1 MVSQFLSKDWNLLLI
16 IYEVIEL
23 YNPLEFALDD
33 IMVNSGLSCI
43 GGQNGV
49 ITVMACFRTYS
60 IILACDSKGGIGR
73 ANAIPWQLKEDM
85 AFFRKL
91 TIGSDP
97 AVKKNT
103 VIMGRKTY
111 ESLPNGPLGHRNN
124 IVILRVSIRKLALE
138 GIVLADSLDAALSL
152 APTEG
157 DIFAI
162 GGKRIF
168 EEALKDPRCKTVYLT
183 RVDGDYAC
191 DVTVSLDLTP
201 YELVSSTR
209 STLSSTGVGYYME
222 EWVRG

>member
-1 MVSQFLSKDWNLLLI
+1 
-16 IYEVIEL
+16 
-23 YNPLEFALDD
+23 
-33 IMVNSGLSCI
+33 
-43 GGQNGV
+43 
-49 ITVMACFRTYS
+49 MACFRAYS

-85 AFFRKL
+85 AFFRKV
-91 TIGSDP
+91 TRGSDP
-97 AVKKNT
+97 AIKNT

-111 ESLPNGPLGHRNN
+111 ESLPNGPLGYRNN
-124 IVILRVSIRKLALE
+124 IVVSSRKLALE
-138 GIVLADSLDAALSL
+138 GVVLVDSLDAALSL
-152 APTEG
+152 APIEG
-157 DIFAI
+157 DVFAI

-201 YELVSSTR
+201 YELVSSTQ
-209 STLSSTGVGYYME
+209 SSLSSTGVGYYME